1 MEEPTRAAVLGFG
14 ALARLARSH
23 VLGDIDVLTHP
34 KGEATHQRPS
44 LGAPEVSPERAV
56 VALAEFLRAQPA
68 AGGDAEAVRR
78 TLLAAVE

>member
-1 MEEPTRAAVLGFG
+1 MEESTRAAVLGLG
-14 ALARLARSH
+14 ALARLATSH

-34 KGEATHQRPS
+34 KGEATHQRPR

-56 VALAEFLRAQPA
+56 VALAENLRAQPT

-78 TLLAAVE
+78 TLPTAVE